1 MNNGKKLPT
10 YRFPKSTRYLFTHN
24 QIMKLFSFLFF
35 LLSGFCAFRKPID
48 KGDPVFIRAR
58 ETVTDTQTFIDT
70 ETKNP
75 TFYHRNTDSLFVDPE
90 SFGARGDGVHDDWQA
105 IQNAIDFVVANEA
118 KIKTV
123 VFKSARYKS
132 SKPILIYSWNGKNY
146 GQVTIDLIG
155 QSSFFQGSGSGTVID
170 FNGNTSDFGI
180 GIQVGKGCRIIG
192 LELVGGFKPPVLT
205 GFDFFNCSFSN
216 FTDHVSRDQGYSP
229 YAGIVIDPFGYSVPS
244 DGGYPGYTSFYRG
257 NSSGGS
263 TGIEITDC
271 FVSNFVVG
279 LITSPNGQTQNA
291 ELLYVEKMQFEN
303 CKVCIVGCQA
313 QEKLNVVK
321 HVACWGGT
329 HTFFLSGMG
338 VGGYGA
344 NTPGNWYIE
353 GVNIAGAV
361 VRLFAIGSGG
371 YFPVYFKNV
380 YTESLG
386 SIGIATGG
394 QPLTCEDCS
403 LDLSYQQSSAIMDWQ
418 FTGTMHFK
426 DCSIRMYGS
435 NYPVTLN
442 GGVYDNCIFE
452 TVPFAINASFHNCSQ
467 GIGVTDDQ
475 VYPQNGLVS
484 AYGNTNFYQY
494 WAEVTTHRYIESKHG
509 ELITGLWEL
518 NNPSYTLSFNNSR
531 VATITVTEPNVY
543 FVGGMLFQSGDN
555 RSVTPLGIVTAIAGK
570 TLTISYLCPSVKSG
584 NLYSLT
590 CMYPVYQLPL
600 FMGDLTA
607 GSNTISNVIIS
618 TNDMYPDLSQ
628 VVGKVIKSS
637 GGITFGNYG
646 DYTKILSIN
655 GSTMTFLGKVHRNYP
670 GCIFKNYSHKS
681 FVQKTVNSGEPL
693 ANEIYDKEDLIIL
706 LDKTYRVKKAG
717 FYNAGS
723 EKDAKFTSP

>member
-1 MNNGKKLPT
+1 M
-10 YRFPKSTRYLFTHN
+10 
-24 QIMKLFSFLFF
+24 MKLFSFLFF
-35 LLSGFCAFRKPID
+35 ILSCFCAFRKPSD
-48 KGDPVFIRAR
+48 KSNPSLVRGRNKVTGR
-58 ETVTDTQTFIDT
+58 ETFIDT
-70 ETKNP
+70 YAKNP
-75 TFYHRNTDSLFVDPE
+75 TLYPRNTDSLFVNPE
-90 SFGARGDGVHDDWQA
+90 SFGAVGDGVHDDWQA
-105 IQNAIDFVVANEA
+105 IQNAVDFVVANEA

-123 VFKSARYKS
+123 VFKSSRYKS
-132 SKPILIYSWNGKNY
+132 SKPIMVYSWDGNNY
-146 GQVTIDLIG
+146 NQVTIDLIG
-155 QSSFFQGSGSGTVID
+155 QSSFWQGSQGGTVLD
-170 FNGNTSDFGI
+170 FSSNKLNFGI
-180 GIQVGKGCRIIG
+180 GIQTGKGCRIKG
-192 LELVGGFKPPVLT
+192 LTLVGGFQPPKLA
-205 GFDFFNCSFSN
+205 GYDFFSCSFEN
-216 FTDHVSRDQGYSP
+216 FTDHISRDQPFSP
-229 YAGIVIDPFGYSVPS
+229 NAGIVIDPFGAHVPA
-244 DGGYPGYTSFYRG
+244 DGGYPGMSSWYRCKG
-257 NSSGGS
+257 YGGS
-263 TGIEITDC
+263 TGIEFEDI
-271 FVSNFVVG
+271 FINNFVVG
-279 LITSPNGQTQNA
+279 LITSPSGQTSNA
-291 ELLYVEKMQFEN
+291 ELIHIDKIQFEN
-303 CKVCIVGCQA
+303 LKVCIVGCQD

-321 HVACWGGT
+321 HAACWGGT

-361 VRLFAIGSGG
+361 VRLVAIGNGG
-371 YFPVYFKNV
+371 YFPTYFKNV
-380 YTESLG
+380 YAESLG
-386 SIGIATGG
+386 SIGVATGG
-394 QPLTCEDCS
+394 QPITCEDCS
-403 LDLSYQQSSAIMDWQ
+403 IDLTYQQSSAIMGWQ

-442 GGVYDNCIFE
+442 GGVYDNCVFE
-452 TVPFAINASFHNCSQ
+452 TIPFAINASFHNCSQ

-484 AYGNTNFYQY
+484 AYGNTNYFQY

-518 NNPSYTLSFNNSR
+518 NNSSYKLSFDNSR
-531 VATITVTEPNVY
+531 VATVTVTEPNVY

-570 TLTISYLCPSVKSG
+570 TLTISYLCPWVKSG
-584 NLYSLT
+584 NSYSLT

-607 GSNTISNVIIS
+607 GSNTISNVVLS

-655 GSTMTFLGKVHRNYP
+655 GSRMTFLGKVYKDYA
-670 GCIFKNYSHKS
+670 GCIFKNYTHKN

-693 ANEIYDKEDLIIL
+693 PTEIYDKDDLIIL
-706 LDKTYRVKKAG
+706 LEKTYRVKKAG
-717 FYNAGS
+717 FYNGGS
-723 EKDAKFTSP
+723 EKDAKLTAP